1 MWLCAWHAH
10 HICCVCVSV
19 FFCALFVFLMFLSNL
34 WFFCWFWPCV
44 FVFSCPLNLIP
55 SRMKINCRTIFNR
68 TMTTP
73 FPRVLEMSVNTG
85 IPFVVLYN
93 RYGSS
98 SNQNSAVTPDGDAS
112 LMFPGTVHGSL
123 LIAVHLSFQQ
133 NFLSDSANFCQLARS
148 DKCFRPRNCLSLFK
162 FLLFVFFVYFLFA
175 FDLSRFSL
183 YPEISHKCPKS
194 RYLQGNRISN
204 PSFFYLWWISVVCLA
219 WN

>member
-1 MWLCAWHAH
+1 M
-10 HICCVCVSV
+10 
-19 FFCALFVFLMFLSNL
+19 FFLLILTLF
-34 WFFCWFWPCV
+34 

-85 IPFVVLYN
+85 IPFVVLHN